1 MAVRLK
7 EELSVMQDGAKH
19 KAQLSFMVGLKPLN
33 LGRCI
38 NAVGLMLLLSLVWT
52 WILTVGLEQQRNEW
66 LVNHRDTATD
76 TVCQEVLNKDNK
88 MMSVQTDVCL
98 VSFTENWYVPVL
110 PTHCPISPGT
120 VPICPEM
127 EYLLW

>member
-1 MAVRLK
+1 
-7 EELSVMQDGAKH
+7 
-19 KAQLSFMVGLKPLN
+19 MVGLKPLN

-88 MMSVQTDVCL
+88 MMSVQIDVCL
-98 VSFTENWYVPVL
+98 VSFTEN
-110 PTHCPISPGT
+110 
-120 VPICPEM
+120 
-127 EYLLW
+127 